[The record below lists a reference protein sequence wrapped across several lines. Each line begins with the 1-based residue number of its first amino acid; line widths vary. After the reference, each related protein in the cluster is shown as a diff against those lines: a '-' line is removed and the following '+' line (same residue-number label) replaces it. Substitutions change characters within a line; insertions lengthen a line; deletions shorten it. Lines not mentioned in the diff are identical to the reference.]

1 MDLGLEGVHVLI
13 TGRPRRRGY
22 PQCSRSKLSTNPLLQ
37 ARAEESDWRPLSSFT
52 VRFKF
57 LIASSIPMVHDLAAD
72 QGALVTTHYNSN
84 YTPLK
89 AFEDLLKRHAI
100 KADLTKEQEVIDLFN
115 EAQETYGPVQILVIN
130 HAISVV
136 EDADLWDMSLD
147 RWQTTIN
154 ANLTSS
160 FLVAREYLRSLKVAT
175 AGLKEEA
182 AIVLIGS
189 TAGKYGKALFTYI
202 IKNP

>member
-1 MDLGLEGVHVLI
+1 MFQVSLCLFH
-13 TGRPRRRGY
+13 
-22 PQCSRSKLSTNPLLQ
+22 
-37 ARAEESDWRPLSSFT
+37 SD
-52 VRFKF
+52 
-57 LIASSIPMVHDLAAD
+57 AHELAAD
-72 QGALVTTHYNSN
+72 QGAVVTAHYNSN

-89 AFEDLLKRHAI
+89 AFEGLERRQAV
-100 KADLTKEQEVIDLFN
+100 KADLTNEQEVIDLFN
-115 EAQETYGPVQILVIN
+115 VAQATYGPVQILIIN

-154 ANLTSS
+154 TNLTSS
-160 FLVAREYLRSLKVAT
+160 FLVAREYLRNLKIAP

-189 TAGKYGKALFTYI
+189 TAGKYGKALSLYSKSLRLTI
-202 IKNP
+202 LSQVKRDTLITPHRKAVRNPMHTLYKSNRG